1 MRVFKTFT
9 FAACLLGMAT
19 AVQAAS
25 FQLSKAGNE
34 ALYQTVLPIEV
45 YQASRANNLQDLTIS
60 NATGEQVPYSL
71 LEDEYLHP
79 QTEFSLNSR
88 ALLAHPVTESQLGNA
103 GALHIQFN
111 QAAKNSTVDIQTNAA
126 SSTEKFAYLIDAGEK
141 HPAFK
146 TLRIEWEGS
155 EGKLLSFE
163 VLASNNLKDWHSL
176 GSGVLIKVASD
187 SLIQNTIEID
197 GDDTSRYLQIRPM
210 DANDVLIKQVRA
222 EYLTERSADRV
233 ILQQN
238 MDLLKREQDQANHVI
253 NLDFEANGRYP
264 AQYLRV
270 GLPQMNTVTSARIY
284 VRNKLSEPWQYL
296 TTSSLYRTEKAG
308 KISTNPDVQLNNTT
322 ARYWRMQ
329 FDESSGGL
337 GAENPT
343 LSLGWRPHTV
353 VWNARGN
360 APFKLNIGNHPNV
373 MNVVAVQSLI
383 PDYKIE
389 KVLQLPKAK
398 VEMAMSEDANA
409 STKVAN
415 NDQDAW
421 SVPPDYKSWWLWA
434 GLALGVLLLSGMA
447 YSLLKADNQE
457 K

>member
-1 MRVFKTFT
+1 MNVFKIFT
-9 FAACLLGMAT
+9 LACLLGVAT
-19 AVQAAS
+19 TAQAAS
-25 FQLSKAGNE
+25 FQLSKAGND

-60 NATGEQVPYSL
+60 NVAGEQVPYTL
-71 LEDEYLHP
+71 FEDEYLHP
-79 QTEFSLNSR
+79 QTELSLKSQ
-88 ALLAHPVTESQLGNA
+88 ALQAYPVTESQLGDA
-103 GALHIQFN
+103 GALHIQLK
-111 QAAKNSTVDIQTNAA
+111 QAAENTTVDIQTNAA
-126 SSTEKFAYLIDAGEK
+126 NHTEKFAYLIDAGNK

-146 TLRIEWEGS
+146 TLRIDWEGN

-163 VLASNNLKDWHSL
+163 VLASDNLKDWHSL
-176 GSGVLIKVASD
+176 GSGVLIKAASD
-187 SLIQNTIEID
+187 SLIQNTIEIS
-197 GDDTSRYLQIRPM
+197 GDDTSRYLQIRPA
-210 DANDVLIKQVRA
+210 DANTTLIKQVRA
-222 EYLTERSADRV
+222 EYLTERSAERV
-233 ILQQN
+233 IHQQKI
-238 MDLLKREQDQANHVI
+238 DLVQREQDTKNHVI

-270 GLPQMNTVTSARIY
+270 DLPQMNTVTSARFF

-296 TTSSLYRTEKAG
+296 TTSSLYRIEKAG

-343 LSLGWRPHTV
+343 VSLGWRPHTV

-360 APFKLNIGNHPNV
+360 TPFKLNIGDNPNV
-373 MNVVAVQSLI
+373 VNRVEVQSLI
-383 PDYKIE
+383 PDYKVE
-389 KVLQLPKAK
+389 KVLQLPKAD
-398 VEMAMSEDANA
+398 VGTALDDAVKA
-409 STKVAN
+409 SIKGAN
-415 NDQDAW
+415 NTQDAW
-421 SVPPDYKSWWLWA
+421 TTAPDYKSWLLWA

-447 YSLLKADNQE
+447 YSLLKADSQE

>member
-1 MRVFKTFT
+1 MHAIKTFT
-9 FAACLLGMAT
+9 LGCLLGVAT
-19 AVQAAS
+19 VAQAAS
-25 FQLSKAGNE
+25 FQLKKTGNE

-45 YQASRANNLQDLTIS
+45 YQASRANNLQDLTIT
-60 NATGEQVPYSL
+60 NATGEQVPYSF

-79 QTEFSLNSR
+79 KTELSLNSQV
-88 ALLAHPVTESQLGNA
+88 LLAHPVTESQLSNA
-103 GALHIQFN
+103 GALHIQLN
-111 QAAKNSTVDIQTNAA
+111 QAAENSTVDIQTNAP
-126 SSTEKFAYLIDAGEK
+126 SSAEKFAYLIDAGEK

-176 GSGVLIKVASD
+176 GDGVLIKVAAD
-187 SLIQNTIEID
+187 SLVQNTIEID
-197 GDDTSRYLQIRPM
+197 GGDTSRYLQIRPT
-210 DANDVLIKQVRA
+210 DANNTVIKQVRA

-238 MDLLKREQDQANHVI
+238 IDLLQREQDQTNHVI
-253 NLDFEANGRYP
+253 NLDFEAKGRYP

-270 GLPQMNTVTSARIY
+270 GLPQMNTVTSARFF

-296 TTSSLYRTEKAG
+296 TTSSLYKTEKAG
-308 KISTNPDVQLNNTT
+308 KVSTNPYVELNNTT

-343 LSLGWRPHTV
+343 LSLAWRPHTV

-360 APFKLNIGNHPNV
+360 APFKLNVGDNPNV
-373 MNVVAVQSLI
+373 VNMVTVQSLI

-389 KVLQLPKAK
+389 KVLQLPKAD
-398 VEMAMSEDANA
+398 VDVALSDAENVA
-409 STKVAN
+409 TKTAN
-415 NDQDAW
+415 KTQDAW
-421 SVPPDYKSWWLWA
+421 TAPPDYKSWSLWA

-447 YSLLKADNQE
+447 YSLLKTDNQE